1 MKASSQN
8 QQVQSVADLFD
19 LYANAVYGYLYR
31 LSGDA
36 ALADELAN
44 ETFYRAILA
53 LDGFRGDASVKTWLL
68 KIARNLYLNHV
79 KREKRTMSLDALLEK
94 GITFRAYQPGPEAE
108 AVNRERAEALQR
120 ALLSLSETDRS
131 ILLLAS
137 QEQLPYQEIGQI
149 IGISVA
155 AVKVRIFRARQRLA
169 RALEK
174 ESNS

>member
-1 MKASSQN
+1 MKASSQK

-79 KREKRTMSLDALLEK
+79 KREKRMMSLDALLEK
-94 GITFRAYQPGPEAE
+94 GITFRAYQPDPEAE
-108 AVNRERAEALQR
+108 TVNRERAEALQR

-169 RALEK
+169 HALEK
-174 ESNS
+174 ENNS